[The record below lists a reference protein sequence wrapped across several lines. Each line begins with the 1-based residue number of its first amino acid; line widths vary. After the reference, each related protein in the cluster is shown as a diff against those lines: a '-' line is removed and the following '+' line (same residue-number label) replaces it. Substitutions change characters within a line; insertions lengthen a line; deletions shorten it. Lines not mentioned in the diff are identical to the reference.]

1 MQGFLRLYF
10 FLTDLKEYFSVFFLI
25 FSCVFIVYLIELII
39 TGRWNIPLV
48 ERGMILRARGLESLM
63 LLDSVF

>member
-1 MQGFLRLYF
+1 MQFFLRLYF

-25 FSCVFIVYLIELII
+25 FSCVFIVYLIELSII
-39 TGRWNIPLV
+39 ERWNIPLV